1 MISFYFDYDDL
12 WILYDEL
19 DIQTIDFYIN
29 NRVERVQYASMLPI
43 LQNLKCLLQKDIE
56 QEQQFAKMFIGQY
69 PQISEEQVMD
79 AIKWWKTKNEWKRS
93 LSCDDAKAYR
103 MIQKHLNV

>member
-1 MISFYFDYDDL
+1 M
-12 WILYDEL
+12 YDEL
-19 DIQTIDFYIN
+19 DNPTIDFYIN

-43 LQNLKCLLQKDIE
+43 LQNLKQMLLKDLE
-56 QEQQFAKMFIGQY
+56 QEQQFAKMFVGQH
-69 PQISEEQVMD
+69 PQISEEQVLD
-79 AIKWWKTKNEWKRS
+79 GIKWWKTKNEWIRS